1 MTDRTEFEE
10 CEYST
15 LTDMEI
21 EVDIDRL
28 ATLAARIF
36 SMDKE
41 KKELEREYQQ
51 IRKKLNEAIK
61 KPKYF
66 PTHSP

>member
-15 LTDMEI
+15 LETLEI

-28 ATLAARIF
+28 ASLAARIH
-36 SMDKE
+36 SMDNE
-41 KKELEREYQQ
+41 KKELEREYQM
-51 IRKKLNEAIK
+51 IRKKLNDALKSK
-61 KPKYF
+61 KNNIQ
-66 PTHSP
+66 

>member
-15 LTDMEI
+15 LEDLEI

-28 ATLAARIF
+28 ASLAARIH
-36 SMDKE
+36 SMDNE
-41 KKELEREYQQ
+41 KKELEREYQM
-51 IRKKLNEAIK
+51 ICKKLNDALKSK
-61 KPKYF
+61 KNNIQ
-66 PTHSP
+66 